1 MDFFELAVTGIGAV
15 QALLLLLVKPDDESL
30 KKDYIQLKVDD
41 YLKKNHIG
49 TGTSHVRHFLT
60 WVLDDQF
67 TIETLNRSEN
77 LKYLILLDNLK
88 ERLVNFYFN
97 KLSDISTNS
106 GIFDKVCDVDMEIG
120 RLALQVMRM
129 RLVIQ
134 PDFQLSKN
142 IHPSTKIKYISAKG
156 IWINDDF
163 TKTRKFTKSIG
174 RMDNYKD
181 GTEDK
186 QAELDGLNLLQPVI
200 YTYYKEVYSE

>member
-1 MDFFELAVTGIGAV
+1 MDFLEISVMSLGAV

-41 YLKKNHIG
+41 YLKKNNIGKGTNHI
-49 TGTSHVRHFLT
+49 RNFLT

-77 LKYLILLDNLK
+77 LKSLILLDNLK
-88 ERLVNFYFN
+88 EKLINFYFN
-97 KLSDISTNS
+97 KLSEISSNN
-106 GIFDKVCDVDMEIG
+106 GDYNKVCDIDMEIG
-120 RLALQVMRM
+120 RLALQIMRM

-142 IHPSTKIKYISAKG
+142 IHPLTKIKYISAKG
-156 IWINDDF
+156 NWINDDL

-174 RMDNYKD
+174 RMDNYTD

-200 YTYYKEVYSE
+200 YAYYKEVYPE